1 MGSNKKILVI
11 GGAGY
16 IGSHMV
22 RALLDAKY
30 TPVVFDNL
38 ATGHKGAVPKA
49 VKFIKGDLR
58 KPADIDKVFN
68 SDKFD
73 TVIHFSAAS
82 LVPESVTDP
91 LKYYDNNVV
100 SFVYLLQTM
109 RRHKVKNLVFS
120 STAAVYGEPK
130 RIPIMEDDDKNP
142 TNPYGR
148 SKLMMEKIVEDSAKA
163 YGDLQYIILRY
174 FNVAGAHPS
183 GEVGERHD
191 PETHLIPNILKAV
204 KGEKKDLTIFG
215 DDYPTKD
222 GSCIR
227 DYIHVQDLCA
237 AHLKAVQGF
246 AKGIRNTYFNLGSQ
260 DGYSNFQIIRAVEKV
275 TGHKVHYKIGP
286 RRPGD
291 PAKLVASANKAKE
304 VLGWSAENSL
314 EDIVRTAWVWEQKI

>member
-1 MGSNKKILVI
+1 MATKKILVI

-22 RALLDAKY
+22 RGLLEAKY

-38 ATGHKGAVPKA
+38 ATGHKDAVPKG

-58 KPADIDKVFN
+58 NPADIDKVFKSTN
-68 SDKFD
+68 FD
-73 TVIHFSAAS
+73 TLIHFSAAS
-82 LVPESVTDP
+82 LVPESVSDP

-100 SFVYLLQTM
+100 SFVYLLQAM
-109 RRHKVKNLVFS
+109 RRHKVKNIVFS

-148 SKLMMEKIVEDSAKA
+148 SKLTMEKIVEDAAKA

-183 GEVGERHD
+183 GDAGECHD
-191 PETHLIPNILKAV
+191 PETHLIPNVLKAV
-204 KGEKKDLTIFG
+204 KGEKKALTIFG

-222 GSCIR
+222 GSCVR
-227 DYIHVQDLCA
+227 DYIHVQDLCD
-237 AHLKAVQGF
+237 AHLRAVQGF

-260 DGYSNFQIIRAVEKV
+260 DGYSNFEIIKAVEEV
-275 TGHKVHYKIGP
+275 TGQKVKYKVGP

-291 PAKLVASANKAKE
+291 PAKLVASAAKAKKM
-304 VLGWSAENSL
+304 LGWSARYNL
-314 EDIVRTAWVWEQKI
+314 ADIVRTAWAWEQKI